1 MGKIYSQKVLNVE
14 KPQVYLLSNGIEEEK
29 GPQEVKEAH
38 RILKESSFE
47 GFAGNVESRDALDGH
62 CDVIVTGGYA
72 GNVFLKSSEG
82 MAKMMSSMIKE
93 AFYTNIFS
101 KIGYLLSKKGF
112 KKMKKT
118 MNYEI
123 YGGAMLVGVNGV
135 VVKAHGSSNGFS
147 FYRALCVAYD
157 MAKKDVVN
165 LIKEGVN
172 HD

>member
-1 MGKIYSQKVLNVE
+1 
-14 KPQVYLLSNGIEEEK
+14 
-29 GPQEVKEAH
+29 
-38 RILKESSFE
+38 
-47 GFAGNVESRDALDGH
+47 
-62 CDVIVTGGYA
+62 
-72 GNVFLKSSEG
+72 